1 MSKLQDARKAKGI
14 SQRGLAEST
23 GISIRTV
30 QHYEQGSND
39 INSAKLLTLLKICS
53 ALQCHL
59 EDILD
64 DTETLSLLQSCNE
77 QLCG

>member
-1 MSKLQDARKAKGI
+1 MSKLQEARKVYGI
-14 SQRGLAEST
+14 SQRDLSEST

-53 ALQCHL
+53 ALRCHL

-64 DTETLSLLQSCNE
+64 DKETLSALRSYNE
-77 QLCG
+77 WLTS